1 MASSTKIL
9 KEGQKQADKL
19 YKNMYNTAL
28 SALTSYGGE
37 LQAAQPTVES
47 DINKAY
53 QGMRQTAQ
61 TAKETAMGT
70 IGSQREAATRASE
83 SAVAEARRVASEQM
97 QGLQARYGTATGTGG
112 FTGELLGRETARNI
126 ATERGNLAGQMGQL
140 DLATRQV
147 EAETTNKM
155 YEIDTAANKAINDAR
170 SSLRDQLAQIN
181 FKKGELEADKAA
193 KRIGAIQ
200 SYTQAIAN
208 IQAQKEAEKRAIEGQ
223 KNMALFNLDIWKQQ
237 NAITLGQTA
246 ASAAGTGYGSS
257 FAKAAEQART
267 EELMKGVSWG
277 TPWDRL
283 RAQFPN
289 VSNEQIDIALGTQ
302 WRPQGAY
309 QWYQQQTAKPS
320 NVITIPTGQ

>member
-47 DINKAY
+47 DIQKAY

-83 SAVAEARRVASEQM
+83 SAIAEARRVASEQM

-140 DLATRQV
+140 DLATRQI
-147 EAETTNKM
+147 ESESANKM

-237 NAITLGQTA
+237 NAITNAQNIVPTAKTPSLSDIIKTTTAYNKMMNYKGTPAGMGLNEYYGLIQSGQNIP
-246 ASAAGTGYGSS
+246 SSYFSKGGSS
-257 FAKAAEQART
+257 
-267 EELMKGVSWG
+267 M
-277 TPWDRL
+277 D
-283 RAQFPN
+283 
-289 VSNEQIDIALGTQ
+289 LGT
-302 WRPQGAY
+302 A
-309 QWYQQQTAKPS
+309 
-320 NVITIPTGQ
+320 NTGVFSSDNPYK